1 MSGTTISTTEPSV
14 LDELPAFSA
23 LIDSNSFRDVCKS
36 YSDLFGVGIKL
47 FSVDGDKLVDIRAN
61 TSEHC
66 GYLFGVHSTRVMCT
80 NLVEKIKT
88 TALTSDRHPIVM
100 DCFSGLRYKIM
111 PIVYEGTVLGRL
123 IFGPYAPGELQKPP
137 EGLKAHEPELSYERL
152 NGFLSGIPRVP
163 DKAVGKVLEN
173 MRNVLDVLIHASYK
187 AALTSKL
194 HIASIAAAFNDLE
207 LSNQNLKDAN
217 NRLRDL
223 DRLKSNFIATV
234 SHELRTPLTSVIG
247 YSEMLLEGMA
257 GVLNDE
263 QRSYIGIILEK
274 GESLLALIS
283 QVLDLSRIESGNAQL
298 SKGPTDVRE
307 VIRLSLTDVDPQA
320 RRRKIG
326 LVVNVNDAVTP
337 IPADF
342 DKIRRIITN
351 LLGNAVKFTPPGGN
365 VHLSAEVVNDAAVGN
380 TGPDI
385 FEPERNRYLQIQ
397 VHDTGIGIPA
407 DKLQRIF
414 DSFYQVDNS
423 STREFGGTGLGLS
436 IVRNFVTAH
445 RGRVDVES
453 QEGQGST
460 FTVKLPY
467 VSEPVGE
474 GAPVDGMMAR
484 LE

>member
-1 MSGTTISTTEPSV
+1 MSGDTISTTVPSV
-14 LDELPAFSA
+14 LDELPAFSS
-23 LIDSNSFRDVCKS
+23 LIDTQAFRDVCKS
-36 YSDLFGVGIKL
+36 YSDLFGVGIKV
-47 FSVDGDKLVDIRAN
+47 FSVDGEKLVDIRAN

-66 GYLFGVHSTRVMCT
+66 GYLFSVHATRAMCT
-80 NLVEKIKT
+80 NLVEKIKN
-88 TALTSDRHPIVM
+88 APLTCDPHPIVM
-100 DCFSGLRYKIM
+100 DCFSGLRYKIQ
-111 PIVYEGTVLGRL
+111 PVVYEGTLLGRV
-123 IFGPYAPGELQKPP
+123 IFGPYAPSELQNPP
-137 EGLKAHEPELSYERL
+137 EALKVHEPDLSYERL
-152 NGFLSGIPRVP
+152 GGFLAGIPRVP

-173 MRNVLDVLIHASYK
+173 MRNVFDVLIHASYK

-207 LSNQNLKDAN
+207 RSNQSLKDAN
-217 NRLRDL
+217 ERLRDL

-257 GVLNDE
+257 GQVNDE
-263 QRSYIGIILEK
+263 QRSFIGIILEK

-283 QVLDLSRIESGNAQL
+283 QVLDLSRIESGNAQI

-307 VIRLSLTDVDPQA
+307 VIRLSLTDVEPQA

-326 LVVNVNDAVTP
+326 MVVTVHDAVTP

-342 DKIRRIITN
+342 DKVRRIITN
-351 LLGNAVKFTPPGGN
+351 LLGNAVKFTQPGGN
-365 VHLSAEVVNDAAVGN
+365 VQLSVDVVHDAAVGSV
-380 TGPDI
+380 GPDL
-385 FEPERNRYLQIQ
+385 FEPERNRFLQIQ
-397 VHDTGIGIPA
+397 VQDSGIGIPA
-407 DKLQRIF
+407 DKLSRIF

-436 IVRNFVTAH
+436 IVRNFVSAH
-445 RGRVDVES
+445 RGRVDVSS
-453 QEGQGST
+453 QEGHGST

-467 VSEPVGE
+467 VAEPVSA
-474 GAPVDGMMAR
+474 GALVDGMIGR